1 MIINDIPINKNDE
14 EGIMEL
20 TDLKIFLTVADE
32 GNFSKGAEK
41 LGYVQSNVTN
51 RIKKLESELGVT
63 LFNRHPKGVSLT
75 ERGLIFYEHAAS
87 INKRAEEAISAV
99 QEAENFGGK
108 LAIGVVETLASNK
121 FMNILSDFQ
130 KQHPNVSISLITG
143 TSPKLLEMVQKYKLD
158 AAFITGQIKS
168 NLIQVE
174 YTIQDVVSLITK
186 RGVEAEQRPKTWAVF
201 PEGCPFRKV
210 LVEWLDSSG
219 GKPTNFIEVNT
230 LDTLLNCVKSG
241 LASAVLPLSVINKT
255 QEKEYSSTPLP
266 EEYRLMETHLVR
278 KKDLATN
285 KVLSTFIQKIN
296 KYEL

>member
-1 MIINDIPINKNDE
+1 
-14 EGIMEL
+14 MEL

-63 LFNRHPKGVSLT
+63 LYNRHPKGVSLT

-87 INKRAEEAISAV
+87 ISKRAKEAIAAV
-99 QEAENFGGK
+99 QDTDNFGGK

-130 KQHPNVSISLITG
+130 VQYPNVSISLITG
-143 TSPKLLEMVQKYKLD
+143 TSPKLLEMIQKYKLD
-158 AAFITGQIKS
+158 AAFITGQTKPDFIE
-168 NLIQVE
+168 IE

-186 RGVEAEQRPKTWAVF
+186 KDFKTEQTPKTWAVF
-201 PEGCPFRKV
+201 PEGCPFRRV
-210 LVEWLDSSG
+210 LVEWLDSNG
-219 GKPTNFIEVNT
+219 EKPTNFIEVST

-241 LASAVLPLSVINKT
+241 LASAVLPESVINRT
-255 QEKEYSSTPLP
+255 QEMEYNSIPLP
-266 EEYRLMETHLVR
+266 KEYRLMETHLVR
-278 KKDLATN
+278 RKGLETN
-285 KVLSTFIQKIN
+285 RILSSFIQKIN
-296 KYEL
+296 ESNL